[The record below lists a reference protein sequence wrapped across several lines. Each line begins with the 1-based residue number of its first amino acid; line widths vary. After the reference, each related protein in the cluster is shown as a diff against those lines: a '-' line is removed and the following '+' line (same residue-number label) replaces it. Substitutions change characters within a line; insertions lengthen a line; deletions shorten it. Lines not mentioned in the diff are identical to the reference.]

1 MKFDLNRLKAERVA
15 KGFTQQDLAD
25 ALGISRTAYWK
36 KESGDSDIGL
46 EQFLKILQIL
56 GLSKQDLPIF
66 LQTMLT
72 KENERK
78 NKDAK

>member
-66 LQTMLT
+66 FANNVD
-72 KENERK
+72 KRERK
-78 NKDAK
+78 EK